1 MSQTLLT
8 RVQKKPKWVSA
19 SAIRI
24 SEQQDACTLNN
35 KMCAIRRISEQK
47 NVCNHDV

>member
-8 RVQKKPKWVSA
+8 RAQKKPKWVSA
-19 SAIRI
+19 TASRI
-24 SEQQDACTLNN
+24 PEQQDACTLNN
-35 KMCAIRRISEQK
+35 KMCAIRRISEQQ